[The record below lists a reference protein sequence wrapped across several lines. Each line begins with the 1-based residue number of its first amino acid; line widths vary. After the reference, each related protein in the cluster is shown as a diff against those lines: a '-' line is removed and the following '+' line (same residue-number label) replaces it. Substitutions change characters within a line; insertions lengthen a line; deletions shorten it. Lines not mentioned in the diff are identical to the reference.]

1 MNQGH
6 STSSLLFLNKVAKWM
21 IFILNRQVL
30 GLNASAAYLWSNFP
44 GVPPTQAIFLEI
56 KINVM
61 CSLLGGDWV
70 EGGRVGPGRSRIVCS
85 NGM

>member
-1 MNQGH
+1 
-6 STSSLLFLNKVAKWM
+6 M

-56 KINVM
+56 KINVI
-61 CSLLGGDWV
+61 CSLVRWRLGRRWPCGAWEESD
-70 EGGRVGPGRSRIVCS
+70 CL
-85 NGM
+85 